1 MKTNSQWPKG
11 ITEWIESSTLFMSI
25 PFTWLLSKAKE
36 RILQTST
43 QYENTIIGGP
53 AVSLLP
59 GFFNGMQ
66 NVSVGG
72 SCPGVLQRVNPSASR
87 TTIGCPNKCKF
98 CGVSKIEPEFKE
110 LEDWP
115 DRAVLC
121 DNNIL
126 AASQRH
132 FDKVCDRLE
141 HHGWCDFNQGVDSR
155 LLTPYHAERFKR
167 IGKPIL
173 RLAMDHPN
181 MREQWVV
188 AYEILRAAK
197 LAKSRIRSYCLVG
210 FNDTPEIAWQN
221 CKFVESF
228 KVRAL
233 PMWHHPLN
241 AMVKNAVTKEQKENG
256 WNDYERRRIMQWYYQ
271 HKKAVGGPSLATEN
285 QVKKEI

>member
-1 MKTNSQWPKG
+1 MKTNSQWPKK
-11 ITEWIESSTLFMSI
+11 TTKWIINNTLYMSI
-25 PFTWLLSKAKE
+25 PFTWLLPKAIE
-36 RILQTST
+36 YISQIHAR
-43 QYENTIIGGP
+43 YEKIIVGGP
-53 AVSLLP
+53 AVYLLP
-59 GFFNGMQ
+59 LFFKKIQ
-66 NVSVGG
+66 KVTIEYHY
-72 SCPGVLQRVNPSASR
+72 PGVLQKVNPNASR
-87 TTIGCPNKCKF
+87 TTVGCPNKCKF

-115 DRAVLC
+115 DHAILC

-126 AASQRH
+126 AASESH

-141 HHGWCDFNQGVDSR
+141 QHGWCDFNQGIDLR

-181 MREQWVV
+181 MRDQWVV
-188 AYEILRAAK
+188 AYETLRAAK
-197 LAKSRIRSYCLVG
+197 LAKNRIRSYCLIG

-233 PMWHHPLN
+233 PMWFHPLD
-241 AMVKNAVTKEQKENG
+241 AMIKNGVTKEQKKNG
-256 WNDYERRRIMQWYYQ
+256 WNDYERRKIMQWYYQ
-271 HKKAVGGPSLATEN
+271 HKKAVKNPQTDMLA
-285 QVKKEI
+285 KD